1 MPSSSCYAAGSA
13 ATFLDSSR
21 DTEFASAAAFVLDAY
36 FLLVVLAEASAASD
50 AFLAAAAESEV
61 FLGAA
66 YATSEAFLD
75 PSAAAVSAACG

>member
-1 MPSSSCYAAGSA
+1 MPSSSCYAAESE
-13 ATFLDSSR
+13 ATCLDSSC
-21 DTEFASAAAFVLDAY
+21 DAEFASAAAFVLDAY
-36 FLLVVLAEASAASD
+36 FLLVVLVEASAASD

-75 PSAAAVSAACG
+75 PSAVAVSAA